1 MYMYIGGLLF
11 HFRSLF
17 FFVPIVSM
25 ADINCN
31 SEIIINRNIPQ
42 SRCFNTI
49 DDEIS
54 EP

>member
-1 MYMYIGGLLF
+1 MYMYIGSLLF

-17 FFVPIVSM
+17 FFVSIVSM

-42 SRCFNTI
+42 SRCFNAI
-49 DDEIS
+49 DAGII